1 MYKVRV
7 CYHGKAELSAVNRN
21 HAYYYHA
28 DGSSEEI
35 EFATVGPN
43 TIASEE
49 PTIGLSRLCMDIKK
63 RFSELGERDL
73 SRAYIENNIEKIK
86 QLLPDYKRGKVTLA
100 QLLDFEAQDRVIPVY
115 IIELLHAHQ
124 SEYDVND
131 TFRNN
136 MVRILQTD
144 DRYVF
149 TKEMETKVVSRY
161 MDLDQKG
168 EFAAMLEDAITFF
181 ESVCR

>member
-1 MYKVRV
+1 M
-7 CYHGKAELSAVNRN
+7 
-21 HAYYYHA
+21 
-28 DGSSEEI
+28 
-35 EFATVGPN
+35 
-43 TIASEE
+43 
-49 PTIGLSRLCMDIKK
+49 
-63 RFSELGERDL
+63 
-73 SRAYIENNIEKIK
+73 
-86 QLLPDYKRGKVTLA
+86 TLA

-168 EFAAMLEDAITFF
+168 EFAAMLDDAITFF

>member
-124 SEYDVND
+124 SEYDVSIR
-131 TFRNN
+131 TEQWVYLYHRWSGTATYSC
-136 MVRILQTD
+136 RSG
-144 DRYVF
+144 
-149 TKEMETKVVSRY
+149 VSFPAHGAPAEWSHPHGGH
-161 MDLDQKG
+161 L
-168 EFAAMLEDAITFF
+168 F
-181 ESVCR
+181 